1 MIRKASVKLTAILVS
16 LAVAAL
22 TTSLPVAYAVTSKL
36 TLTVKQTPNLV
47 ESLLTFYGTLT
58 PKKSGLSVK
67 IQSEIDGKWT
77 DTRFTS
83 KTTKLGTWKLEAVV
97 TAQDSVIKYRAKTIV
112 GTKTIY
118 SSSKT
123 ITVKPAAQIT
133 ELEPALAVEALGPGG
148 RIHGVDISRWQHPN
162 DARIDFAKMYAA
174 GIRFAMI
181 KASDTRDDA
190 DALSLKYL
198 LIDRP
203 AAQAAGIYT
212 GFYHYTILPNTSDP
226 AAIIRDATAQAQKVI
241 WRISAIGGLTARDLP
256 YALDLENNCVKLNSN
271 GSCATYATKSS
282 VTLWAETFLAL
293 LTEKLGRK
301 PIFYSYPSF
310 LEGAMNK
317 SAELSKYPLWLAQ
330 YAINPFDPINQP
342 GIKPGGC
349 YVHSWTSSACQSQWI
364 IWQYSSCGISTKYGV
379 PSSRVDLN
387 VFRGT
392 AQNFLDLTA
401 GTWVPEPI
409 DLMPVNEAT
418 TMLISKQKATDTS
431 KAVSFSV
438 GVNRPDGSPVV
449 TGTVRFIYDPLSI
462 DKPKLA
468 QTVTRAASG
477 LWTLSIK
484 GFNAGSWVGSIVFTD
499 QTNTH
504 ATTQL
509 PVVFD
514 LLQGETPTPTP
525 TPSKSNTPK
534 PVTDG
539 CKNQIKN

>member
-1 MIRKASVKLTAILVS
+1 MKSKLTAILVAMAVGS
-16 LAVAAL
+16 LAI
-22 TTSLPVAYAVTSKL
+22 SLPTANAVSSKL

-47 ESLLTFYGTLT
+47 EPLLTFYGTLT
-58 PKKSGLSVK
+58 PKKSGLTVK
-67 IQSEIDGKWT
+67 IQSEINGKWA
-77 DTRFTS
+77 DTRFST
-83 KTTKLGTWKLEAVV
+83 KTTKLGTWKLETVV
-97 TAQDSVIKYRAKTIV
+97 TAQDSIFKYRAKVTL
-112 GTKTIY
+112 GTKAIY
-118 SSSKT
+118 STSKT
-123 ITVKPAAQIT
+123 ITVKVAAEISALDPT
-133 ELEPALAVEALGPGG
+133 LAVEALGPGG

-181 KASDTRDDA
+181 KGSDTRDDA

-212 GFYHYTILPNTSDP
+212 GFYHYAILPNTSDP

-241 WRISAIGGLTARDLP
+241 WRVSAIGGLTARDLP
-256 YALDLENNCVKLNSN
+256 YALDLENKCVKLNSN
-271 GSCATYATKSS
+271 GSCATYATRAS
-282 VTLWAETFLAL
+282 VTLWAETFLAIL
-293 LTEKLGRK
+293 NEKLGRK
-301 PIFYSYPSF
+301 PILYSYPSF
-310 LEGAMNK
+310 LEGSMNK

-342 GIKPGGC
+342 GLKPGGC
-349 YVHSWTSSACQSQWI
+349 YVHSWTSSSCQSQWI
-364 IWQYSSCGISTKYGV
+364 IWQYSSCGISSKYGV

-392 AQNFLDLTA
+392 AQNFLDLTT
-401 GTWVPEPI
+401 GTWIPEPI

-431 KAVSFSV
+431 KAVTFSV

-449 TGTVRFIYDPLSI
+449 TGTVRFAYDPLSI
-462 DKPKLA
+462 DKPKLT
-468 QTVTRAASG
+468 QTVIRAASG

-484 GFNAGSWVGSIVFTD
+484 GFTAGSWVGSIVFSD
-499 QTNTH
+499 QTKTH

-509 PVVFD
+509 PVTFE
-514 LLQGETPTPTP
+514 LLQGLEPSPTPTP
-525 TPSKSNTPK
+525 TKSATPA
-534 PVTDG
+534 PATDG

>member
-1 MIRKASVKLTAILVS
+1 MKSKLTAILVAMAVGS
-16 LAVAAL
+16 LAI
-22 TTSLPVAYAVTSKL
+22 SLPTANAVSSKL

-47 ESLLTFYGTLT
+47 EPLLTFYGTLT
-58 PKKSGLSVK
+58 PKKSGLTVK
-67 IQSEIDGKWT
+67 IQSEINGKWA
-77 DTRFTS
+77 DTRFST
-83 KTTKLGTWKLEAVV
+83 KTTKLGTWKLETVV
-97 TAQDSVIKYRAKTIV
+97 TAQDSIFKYRAKVTL
-112 GTKTIY
+112 GTKAIY
-118 SSSKT
+118 STSKT
-123 ITVKPAAQIT
+123 ITVKVAAEIST
-133 ELEPALAVEALGPGG
+133 LDPTLAVEALGPGG

-181 KASDTRDDA
+181 KGSDTRDDA

-212 GFYHYTILPNTSDP
+212 GFYHYAILPNTSDP

-241 WRISAIGGLTARDLP
+241 WRVSAIGGLTARDLP
-256 YALDLENNCVKLNSN
+256 YALDLENKCVKLNSN
-271 GSCATYATKSS
+271 GSCATYATRAS
-282 VTLWAETFLAL
+282 VTLWAETFLAIL
-293 LTEKLGRK
+293 NEKLGRK
-301 PIFYSYPSF
+301 PILYSYPSF
-310 LEGAMNK
+310 LEGSMNK

-342 GIKPGGC
+342 GLKPGGC
-349 YVHSWTSSACQSQWI
+349 YVHSWTSSSCQSQWI
-364 IWQYSSCGISTKYGV
+364 IWQYSSCGISSKYGV

-392 AQNFLDLTA
+392 AQNFLDLTT
-401 GTWVPEPI
+401 GTWIPEPI

-431 KAVSFSV
+431 KAVTFNV

-449 TGTVRFIYDPLSI
+449 TGTVRFAYDPLSI
-462 DKPKLA
+462 DKPKLT

-484 GFNAGSWVGSIVFTD
+484 GFTAGSWVGSIVFSD
-499 QTNTH
+499 QTKTH

-509 PVVFD
+509 PVTFE
-514 LLQGETPTPTP
+514 LLQGLEPSPTPTP
-525 TPSKSNTPK
+525 TKSATPA
-534 PVTDG
+534 PATDG